1 MTKTWVIADTH
12 FGHANICNFTRN
24 DGSPLRPWDDVTEMD
39 EALIQNWNG
48 VVSPE
53 DRVYVLGDLCM
64 NRRSIPTVGRCNG
77 RKVLVKG
84 NHDLFKIEDY
94 LPFFDDI
101 RACVTSPHNYILS
114 HIPIHPESMGRWKV
128 NIHGHTHSNSV
139 LDKLGKPDNR
149 YKCVSVEQTDYRPV
163 ELTELLNSLS

>member
-53 DRVYVLGDLCM
+53 AQPPGHPSASIAPQLLPSS
-64 NRRSIPTVGRCNG
+64 RR
-77 RKVLVKG
+77 
-84 NHDLFKIEDY
+84 
-94 LPFFDDI
+94 
-101 RACVTSPHNYILS
+101 
-114 HIPIHPESMGRWKV
+114 
-128 NIHGHTHSNSV
+128 
-139 LDKLGKPDNR
+139 
-149 YKCVSVEQTDYRPV
+149 
-163 ELTELLNSLS
+163 